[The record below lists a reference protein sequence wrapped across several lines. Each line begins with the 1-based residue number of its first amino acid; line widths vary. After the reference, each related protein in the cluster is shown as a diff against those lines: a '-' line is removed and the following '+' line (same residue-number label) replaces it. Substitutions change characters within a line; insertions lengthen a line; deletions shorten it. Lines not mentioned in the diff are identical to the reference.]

1 MIDHYDWAGGREAML
16 RFGPAGGPVVV
27 AALPLF
33 EEANRTRG
41 FGVTILRLLAARG
54 IAGAVPDLPGT
65 GESEVETEQASL
77 SHWIEGF
84 TTATASLRA
93 RHASVHIMALRGGA
107 LVDRDA
113 VADSR
118 WHFAPLPGT
127 AVMRDLGRIALAAA
141 KEAGTSFDPATLTE
155 PGPPIEIAGNRLSRA
170 LLAELA
176 AAEPTTSGRLRTVR
190 LDSDA
195 TVADR
200 HVEGAPLWRRS
211 EPDNDIALATL
222 LADDIASWIATCGG

>member
-16 RFGPAGGPVVV
+16 RFGPASGPVVV
-27 AALPLF
+27 AAVPLF
-33 EEANRTRG
+33 EEANRTRA
-41 FGVTILRLLAARG
+41 FGLTILRLLAARG

-65 GESEVETEQASL
+65 GESEIETEQASL

-84 TTATASLRA
+84 AAAAASLRSRYA
-93 RHASVHIMALRGGA
+93 AVHVMALRGGA

-118 WHFAPLPGT
+118 WHFAPLPGA
-127 AVMRDLGRIALAAA
+127 AVVRDLGRIALAAA
-141 KEAGTSFDPATLTE
+141 KEAGTAFDPTTLTE
-155 PGPPIEIAGNRLSRA
+155 PGPPIEIAGNRMSRT
-170 LLAELA
+170 LLAEFA

-195 TVADR
+195 MVADR
-200 HVEGAPLWRRS
+200 HVDGAPLWRRS

-222 LADDIASWIATCGG
+222 LADDIAGWIATCGG